1 MYKTIAILTAIL
13 FISAANAEEISVQ
26 WQQITQI
33 EEKLGYWH
41 HELAVIRAQLEETN
55 RSIAALKDGGVN
67 IIEEIR
73 LNSLLRESQERAKR
87 MADIEFTIRTL
98 ADTRMTLVNRSLEG
112 VKRELAL
119 RAERLKAQQAA
130 GEQEAFSQTLKEL
143 VALDNLKGALESRRE
158 LNIVRNPVNLQVA
171 DWNSPTEVRE
181 KAGILR
187 DEIQS
192 VERELALTQTRISSN
207 LAEIRQKE
215 EIVRFVRD
223 LQGLQSARALV
234 IDPATIPH
242 LEQAAAR
249 LRETVGQLR
258 QYQGTLTVEL
268 AKLREQTDR
277 MTAYADRMERELL
290 R

>member
-1 MYKTIAILTAIL
+1 M
-13 FISAANAEEISVQ
+13 Q